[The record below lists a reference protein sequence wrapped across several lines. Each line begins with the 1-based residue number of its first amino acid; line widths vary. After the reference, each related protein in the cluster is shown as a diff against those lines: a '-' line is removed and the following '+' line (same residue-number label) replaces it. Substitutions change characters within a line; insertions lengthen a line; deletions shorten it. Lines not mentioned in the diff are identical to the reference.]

1 MFKWS
6 KEITPSQVEQL
17 LRTQKDLHKAKI
29 IFDSASAEYS
39 NGVRYDHTTFGL
51 VISKLVSTSEF
62 RPAEDMFNRMREGK
76 CRIAEEIFLSI
87 CRGNGCVRMPL
98 YAIRIFHKMNDFRC
112 KPTDKSYIIVFA
124 ILVEE
129 NQ

>member
-1 MFKWS
+1 MSNYLEHK
-6 KEITPSQVEQL
+6 
-17 LRTQKDLHKAKI
+17 KDLHKAKI
-29 IFDSASAEYS
+29 IFDSASKEYS

-51 VISKLVSTSEF
+51 VISKLVSTNEF
-62 RPAEDMFNRMREGK
+62 RPEEDMLNRMREGK

-87 CRGNGCVRMPL
+87 CRGYGCVRMPL
-98 YAIRIFHKMNDFRC
+98 YAIRIFHKINDFRC